1 MLQLSLLGL
10 AWEESRLEARSH
22 SWLMKGLHRLFFCF
36 FCKET
41 SFIGRDCECRFIAAV
56 AREFAEGG
64 LVVYR

>member
-1 MLQLSLLGL
+1 
-10 AWEESRLEARSH
+10 
-22 SWLMKGLHRLFFCF
+22 MKGLHRLFFCF

-56 AREFAEGG
+56 AREFAERG